1 MATQKKAGG
10 SRAASGGSRSSGTGG
25 RRTAPSS
32 KSRSGSRRQEP
43 APRPY
48 RRELGAVVCLL
59 LAIFASFGYFNM
71 QAIFID
77 LFCNL
82 LKGLLGY
89 GCELGRGESISK
101 FGNLERAGPL
111 ANLSMCQVRGPLLAP
126 GST

>member
-48 RRELGAVVCLL
+48 RRELGAVACLL

-82 LKGLLGY
+82 L
-89 GCELGRGESISK
+89 
-101 FGNLERAGPL
+101 FV
-111 ANLSMCQVRGPLLAP
+111 NLSTNQRG
-126 GST
+126 